1 MKGIHY
7 ILILFLITLSS
18 FATYENC
25 VSKMP
30 ETTFKKENLF
40 LNEIIKGI
48 ESTKNIKIGLL
59 SYRRVGKI
67 KSSDEKKSFITDM
80 VSKENFYFL
89 NYDSHDKSFR
99 DLKVNKLEAL
109 KNPIP
114 SHQEEFEKE
123 FESILEKNSQFLN
136 RNLQIGFSIYKI
148 KWEVDGNR
156 FITLAVFNDQDFV
169 YDNIISNLI
178 NFEIDDILPGKKP
191 TEKDSKSTS
200 DFKRVSL
207 GGRSISQYYMGG
219 VHKGTATVKSWANY
233 RVDCEPGGAGADHC
247 KPYLLSVDTETYCD
261 INLGNCDANYRVI
274 GKREGYNA
282 QGKVN
287 FGLYLT
293 GSLGDSA
300 TMTYDGSHFQINGS
314 GNYNNIMKFAGQYSY
329 FASSLPL

>member
-25 VSKMP
+25 VSKNSEASP
-30 ETTFKKENLF
+30 KNDNIF
-40 LNEIIKGI
+40 LNKIIKGI
-48 ESTKNIKIGLL
+48 ENTKNIKIGLL
-59 SYRRVGKI
+59 SYRPVGKI
-67 KSSDEKKSFITDM
+67 KSSDEKESFIADM

-99 DLKVNKLEAL
+99 DLKVNKFESLQNL
-109 KNPIP
+109 IP
-114 SHQEEFEKE
+114 THQEEFEKG
-123 FESILEKNSQFLN
+123 FEIILEMNSQFLN
-136 RNLQIGFSIYKI
+136 KNLQIGFSIYKI
-148 KWEVDGNR
+148 NWEMDGKR
-156 FITLAVFNDQDFV
+156 FNTLAVFNDQEFV

-178 NFEIDDILPGKKP
+178 NFEIDDILPGKKAIQ
-191 TEKDSKSTS
+191 KNSKSTS
-200 DFKRVSL
+200 NFNRVSL

-233 RVDCEPGGAGADHC
+233 RVDCEPSGAGADYC

-261 INLGNCDANYRVI
+261 MTRGNCDANYRVI

-287 FGLYLT
+287 FGLYLA
-293 GSLGDSA
+293 GSIGDSA
-300 TMTYDGSHFQINGS
+300 SMTYDGAQFQINGS

-329 FASSLPL
+329 FASDLPL